1 VWWLTRI
8 GACRH
13 ASKGPTVVGAAVEA
27 ALGAAD
33 VAFVVKTFVRL
44 LLLLLLLSLLLLLLT
59 PALVGA
65 ASCA

>member
-1 VWWLTRI
+1 
-8 GACRH
+8 
-13 ASKGPTVVGAAVEA
+13 VGAAVEA

-44 LLLLLLLSLLLLLLT
+44 LALLLLLLLS

>member
-1 VWWLTRI
+1 
-8 GACRH
+8 
-13 ASKGPTVVGAAVEA
+13 VGAAVEA

>member
-1 VWWLTRI
+1 
-8 GACRH
+8 
-13 ASKGPTVVGAAVEA
+13 VGAAVEA

-44 LLLLLLLSLLLLLLT
+44 LLLLLSLLLLLLT

>member
-1 VWWLTRI
+1 
-8 GACRH
+8 
-13 ASKGPTVVGAAVEA
+13 VGAAVEA

-44 LLLLLLLSLLLLLLT
+44 LLLLSLLLLLLT